1 MHGKKGAEF
10 FFKGKMYW
18 CPAGVYF
25 PSEDS
30 YFLAENVKV
39 KPGAVVADVGCG
51 SGIQALNALM
61 LGASMVYSLDINP
74 EAAEAAEANCK
85 KAGFTKKIKAAESDL
100 FGGLHRKADC
110 IIFNTP
116 YVESERIRFLQTDHN
131 GFAQTENKLAKM
143 GFAAEI
149 AARRRGFFEE
159 LVVYRCRKAPHR
171 SQL

>member
-1 MHGKKGAEF
+1 M
-10 FFKGKMYW
+10 
-18 CPAGVYF
+18 
-25 PSEDS
+25 SRT
-30 YFLAENVKV
+30 
-39 KPGAVVADVGCG
+39 
-51 SGIQALNALM
+51 

-116 YVESERIRFLQTDHN
+116 YVESERIRFADLDGGRKGREVLDRFLEEMPPHLRGGGECWFLQTDHN